1 MKQKKNYLY
10 FLLLIPLVLLPLV
23 ITSNYTL
30 LLVDQVLV
38 FIIAVMGM
46 NFISGLTGENN
57 LGMAGIFALGAY
69 STAISTVN
77 FGLPTIVGVLISIL
91 IGVIFGLLI
100 GYPTLRLKG
109 VYFALTTQVL
119 AEAVR
124 IFLNNAQDLS
134 NGSNG
139 IRNIPP
145 LTLFGYTFSSKVSM
159 YYLFLFVCVI
169 IMVVALRLVNGGW
182 GRELKAIRDNID
194 GVESCGVNK
203 SSAKVKAF
211 MLCSVLGCL
220 AGSMYAQLMTFILPT
235 SFNYDLTVKFVMML
249 MLGGIGSIPG
259 LIIGCIVVVI
269 LPEILRVLG
278 DYYWLVFSS
287 LMLIIIIVRPY
298 GLISIY
304 EDLKQKATAKKSA
317 QKGGPKP

>member
-1 MKQKKNYLY
+1 MSQNKKYLY
-10 FLLLIPLVLLPLV
+10 LLLLIPLALVPMVIKSKYVLLL
-23 ITSNYTL
+23 I
-30 LLVDQVLV
+30 DQVFV

-69 STAISTVN
+69 GTAIATVQ
-77 FGLPTIVGVLISIL
+77 FGLPTIVGVLISIV
-91 IGVIFGLLI
+91 IGLIFGLLI

-124 IFLNNAQDLS
+124 LYFNNAKELA

-145 LTLFGYTFSSKVSM
+145 LTLFGYTFSSKISM
-159 YYLFLFVCVI
+159 YYLFLVVCTLI
-169 IMVVALRLVNGGW
+169 LIVAVRLINGRW

-194 GVESCGVNK
+194 GVESCGVDK

-211 MLCSVLGCL
+211 ILCSVLGCL

-249 MLGGIGSIPG
+249 MLGGIGSVPG
-259 LIIGCIVVVI
+259 VVIGSTLVVI
-269 LPEILRVLG
+269 LPETLRVLG
-278 DYYWLVFSS
+278 DYYWLVFSI
-287 LMLIIIIVRPY
+287 LMLVIIIVRPY

-304 EDLKQKATAKKSA
+304 EDLKGKHALKKSGA
-317 QKGGPKP
+317 KGGGAE

>member
-169 IMVVALRLVNGGW
+169 IMVVALRLVNGRW

-235 SFNYDLTVKFVMML
+235 SFNYDVTVKFVRML
-249 MLGGIGSIPG
+249 MFGGSGSIPG

>member
-69 STAISTVN
+69 STAISTAN

-169 IMVVALRLVNGGW
+169 IMVVALRLVNGRW

-235 SFNYDLTVKFVMML
+235 RFNYDLTVKFVMML

>member
-1 MKQKKNYLY
+1 MRQVKKFLWLPALA
-10 FLLLIPLVLLPLV
+10 LLLLLPAV
-23 ITSNYTL
+23 ITSRYVL
-30 LLVDQVLV
+30 LLVDQILV
-38 FIIAVMGM
+38 FIIAVIGM

-69 STAISTVN
+69 GTAIATVN
-77 FGLPTIVGVLISIL
+77 FGLPTFVGVLISIAL
-91 IGVIFGLLI
+91 GVVFGILI

-124 IFLNNAQDLS
+124 IFLNNAQGLS

-139 IRNIPP
+139 IRNIPG
-145 LTLFGYTFSSKVSM
+145 LTVFGYTFSSKVSM
-159 YYLFLFVCVI
+159 YYLYLFICLAVI
-169 IMVVALRLVNGGW
+169 LFSIRLVNGRW

-220 AGSMYAQLMTFILPT
+220 AGSMYAQVMTFILPA

-259 LIIGCIVVVI
+259 VIIGAVVVVL
-269 LPEILRVLG
+269 LPELLRVLG
-278 DYYWLVFSS
+278 DYYWLIFSTI
-287 LMLIIIIVRPY
+287 MLVVIIFRPY
-298 GLISIY
+298 GIISIY
-304 EDLKQKATAKKSA
+304 ESVRDKRRARRSA
-317 QKGGPKP
+317 GKEGGET

>member
-1 MKQKKNYLY
+1 MKQAKKFLWLPALAV
-10 FLLLIPLVLLPLV
+10 LLLLPAV
-23 ITSNYTL
+23 VTSRYIL
-30 LLVDQVLV
+30 LLVDQILV
-38 FIIAVMGM
+38 FIIAVIGM

-69 STAISTVN
+69 GTAIATVN
-77 FGLPTIVGVLISIL
+77 FGLPTFVGVLISIAL
-91 IGVIFGLLI
+91 GVVFGLLI

-124 IFLNNAQDLS
+124 IFLNNAQGLS

-139 IRNIPP
+139 IRNIPG
-145 LTLFGYTFSSKVSM
+145 LTIFGYTFSSKVSM
-159 YYLFLFVCVI
+159 YYLYLFVCLAVI
-169 IMVVALRLVNGGW
+169 LFSLRLVNGRW

-220 AGSMYAQLMTFILPT
+220 AGSMYAQVMTFILPA

-259 LIIGCIVVVI
+259 VIIGAIVVVL
-269 LPEILRVLG
+269 LPELLRVLG
-278 DYYWLVFSS
+278 DYYWLIFSTI
-287 LMLIIIIVRPY
+287 MLFVIIFRPY

-304 EDLKQKATAKKSA
+304 ESLRDKRRARRSPE
-317 QKGGPKP
+317 KGGGEG